1 MTYQPIAVRRSRG
14 LHYYQAWSPKLRRR
28 IALYSRSSLAVW
40 LLLEASPDIDTFC
53 ERPGF
58 ILIDRQ
64 RRLADFFVRQANQG
78 QFFVLESVSS
88 LMPFDDLGGLLD
100 PLAIRTITQA
110 WLESQQQLTRNWG
123 RILPVVTSCARL
135 LTGEVLDPILHGL
148 NAPQR
153 LVDIERRF
161 LPQDP
166 MLTRAAVFELLRSGH
181 LATETLQSAPL
192 SGATSFVR
200 IAHAT
205 PP

>member
-1 MTYQPIAVRRSRG
+1 MSYHPIAVRRSRG

-78 QFFVLESVSS
+78 QFFVLKSAPALV
-88 LMPFDDLGGLLD
+88 PFDDPGGLLD
-100 PLAIRTITQA
+100 PLPIRTITQA
-110 WLESQQQLTRNWG
+110 WLASQQPLSSNWG
-123 RILPVVTSCARL
+123 RILPVVTSCGRQLSA
-135 LTGEVLDPILHGL
+135 EVLDSILQTL

-153 LVDIERRF
+153 LMDIERRF
-161 LPQDP
+161 HPQDP

-181 LATETLQSAPL
+181 LTAETLNTTPL
-192 SGATSFVR
+192 SGATSFVQSG
-200 IAHAT
+200 HAT

>member
-1 MTYQPIAVRRSRG
+1 MTYPPIAVRRSRG

-58 ILIDRQ
+58 ILVDRQ
-64 RRLADFFVRQANQG
+64 RRLADFFVQQGNQG
-78 QFFVLESVSS
+78 QFFVQESVAS
-88 LMPFDDLGGLLD
+88 LMPFDDPGGLLD
-100 PLAIRTITQA
+100 PLPIRTITQP
-110 WLESQQQLTRNWG
+110 WLELQQQLTSNWG

-135 LTGEVLDPILHGL
+135 LTGEVLDPVLRTL
-148 NAPQR
+148 DAPQR
-153 LVDIERRF
+153 LMDIERRF
-161 LPQDP
+161 FPQDS

-181 LATETLQSAPL
+181 VTAEILQSAPL

-200 IAHAT
+200 VVHAT